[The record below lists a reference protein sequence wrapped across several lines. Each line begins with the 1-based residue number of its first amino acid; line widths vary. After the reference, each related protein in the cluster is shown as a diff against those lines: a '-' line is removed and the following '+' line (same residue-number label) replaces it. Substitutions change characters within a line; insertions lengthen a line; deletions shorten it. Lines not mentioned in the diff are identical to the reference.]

1 MSLKFPKYR
10 KEVSLIPGAAL
21 QFIDLAFDANR
32 MPKVTSQFW
41 EYDVPGNGIAE
52 YRLRPLVEDKES
64 GDVIDRQTMM
74 IATDPR
80 TDTNGPGSGK
90 RIQPEYSINSEK
102 ALEPFIGRWIPLPV
116 FRAEDF
122 DADGHSRFAD
132 GPTDW
137 ARLRIVQSEKPDQE
151 GHTHVVTIAFDLSY
165 EDTDEALFGEGEAQ
179 PQLTKQDDVARSG
192 VYVLASE
199 FAQSSWWLNLEW
211 VDRWIKTTYVNF
223 LRERNPGRA
232 VDETKWANK
241 CEYLARYITLIDI
254 LAALDIIPRL
264 RLTDPDRHDSVDVD
278 LVLDIGNSRTCGML
292 IERGARDTSDMGD
305 STVLEIRNLSH
316 PEVRYQEPFSSHVA
330 FARANFTDRPEEQ
343 ETFQPISGRTI
354 EGFDWPTVV
363 RIGPEAVT
371 LASLSRREE
380 GQTSMSSP
388 KRYLWDRD
396 ARDIQWRFCPERDS
410 DLARELPVTMGTYC
424 LYVNNE
430 GTPVR
435 AFKDPRQV
443 AGPVFRMQEPDPVLQ
458 PIFSRS
464 SLMMF
469 LMSELI
475 LHALVQMNSP
485 GYRQERVSPDIPR
498 RLRSIILTMPT
509 AMPIAERK
517 ILYTWAN
524 WAVETLWESMGWEAA
539 LENDTANYKS
549 PPRVRCEWDEATA
562 TQLVYLYNEVAER
575 FAGDVEAYFGMRGRD
590 HGPGKENS
598 VRIASIDI
606 GGGTTD
612 LIIATYTSQT
622 AGAAGVID
630 PKQDFREGFNTAGDH
645 ILKNLI
651 ENHVL
656 SGLQTALEEAGA
668 SQAREVLIRCLGRD
682 FVGLSEHERNL
693 RAQFVNQIAVPFG
706 LEILHASENA
716 NPWQA
721 SQVFSIDYATAF
733 DRYPEPRAEVLEYIS
748 RAARDAGAPGFDMRD
763 FKVEVDLSEVGA
775 TIVSAI
781 EPVLDD
787 LCEVIQRWDCD
798 ALVLA
803 GRPSRLPV
811 IQATILG
818 KAPVPPDRFIALS
831 EYKVGYWYPFWSPG
845 GKVSDPKTT
854 ACVGAVL
861 CALAEGNLPN
871 FRFETTSL
879 KPKST
884 ARYFGEMELTGQIRQ
899 QNVFFEAIDMESREE
914 LEQETEVVFNAPIY
928 LGFRQ
933 LSVERWTAKPFYQ
946 LKFSS
951 QQAANN
957 ARGKLPY
964 KVKLLFKRSEDDD
977 DDVIYSGIGGV
988 RDEGSFTIEEIVCAG
1003 TKDPVR
1009 SGELELKLRTM
1020 RDEEG
1025 HWMDSGILEVR

>member
-1 MSLKFPKYR
+1 MSQKFPKYR
-10 KEVSLIPGAAL
+10 KEVSLIPGGAL
-21 QFIDLAFDANR
+21 QCIDLAFDANR
-32 MPKVTSQFW
+32 MPKVMSQFW
-41 EYDVPGNGIAE
+41 EYGISGDGTTE
-52 YRLRPLVEDKES
+52 YRLRALFEDKETNEI
-64 GDVIDRQTMM
+64 IDRQTMLV
-74 IATDPR
+74 ATDPR
-80 TDTNGPGSGK
+80 TDTAGPGTGK
-90 RIQPEYSINSEK
+90 RIQPEYSINAEK
-102 ALEPFIGRWIPLPV
+102 ALEPFKGRWIPLPV
-116 FRAEDF
+116 FRAEDI
-122 DADGHSRFAD
+122 DADGCPRFAD

-137 ARLRIVQSEKPDQE
+137 ARIRIAPFERPDKE
-151 GHTHVVTIAFDLSY
+151 GRTHAITIVFDLAY
-165 EDTDEALFGEGEAQ
+165 EDTDDQLFGEGEAQ
-179 PQLTKQDDVARSG
+179 PQLTKRDDVEGNA
-192 VYVLASE
+192 VYVLASNV
-199 FAQSSWWLNLEW
+199 AHSSWWLDLEW
-211 VDRWIKTTYVNF
+211 VDAWIKSTYVNY
-223 LRERNPGRA
+223 LRDRNPGRTI
-232 VDETKWANK
+232 DETKWPNK
-241 CEYLARYITLIDI
+241 VEYLARYITLIDV

-264 RLTDPDRHDSVDVD
+264 RLTDPSRHDPVDVD

-363 RIGPEAVT
+363 RVGPEAAT

-380 GQTSMSSP
+380 GMTSMSSP

-396 ARDIQWRFCPERDS
+396 ARNIQWRFCPERDS
-410 DLARELPVTMGTYC
+410 DFAKELPVTMGSYC
-424 LYVNNE
+424 LYINNE

-435 AFKDPRQV
+435 AFDDPRQV
-443 AGPVFRMQEPDPVLQ
+443 ADPVFRAQEPDPVLQ

-475 LHALVQMNSP
+475 LHALVQMNAP
-485 GYRQERVSPDIPR
+485 GYRQERASPDIPR
-498 RLRSIILTMPT
+498 RMRSIILTMPT
-509 AMPIAERK
+509 AMPITERK
-517 ILYTWAN
+517 ILYTWAT
-524 WAVETLWESMGWEAA
+524 WAVETLWESLGWAEA
-539 LENDTANYKS
+539 LEDDDSGHRS

-575 FAGDVEAYFGMRGRD
+575 FAGDVEAYFNMRGRN
-590 HGPGKENS
+590 HGPGLENS
-598 VRIASIDI
+598 VRIASIDV

-612 LIIATYTSQT
+612 LIITTYKSRT

-630 PKQDFREGFNTAGDH
+630 PKQEFREGFNTAGDH
-645 ILKNLI
+645 ILKTVV
-651 ENHVL
+651 ETHVL
-656 SGLQTALEEAGA
+656 SALQSALEEAGA
-668 SQAREVLIRCLGRD
+668 GQAREVLVRCLGRD
-682 FVGLSEHERNL
+682 FAGLSEHEKSL
-693 RAQFVNQIAVPFG
+693 RAQFVNQVLTPFG
-706 LEILHASENA
+706 LEILHASETS

-721 SQVFSIDYATAF
+721 AQVFSIDYTTVF
-733 DRYPEPRAEVLEYIS
+733 GHHPEPRAEVLEFIS

-763 FKVEVDLSEVGA
+763 FKLEADLSEVAA

-781 EPVLDD
+781 GPVLDD
-787 LCEVIQRWDCD
+787 LSEVIHRWDCD

-831 EYKVGYWYPFWSPG
+831 NYKVGYWYPFWSPG

-879 KPKST
+879 KPRST
-884 ARYFGEMELTGQIRQ
+884 ARFFGEMEMTGQIKK
-899 QNVFFEAIDMESREE
+899 QNEFFEAIDMDAKRE
-914 LEQETEVVFNAPIY
+914 LEQEAEIVFNAPIY
-928 LGFRQ
+928 IGFRQ
-933 LSVERWTAKPFYQ
+933 LSVERWTATPFYQ
-946 LKFSS
+946 LKFAS
-951 QQAANN
+951 QKAANN

-964 KVKLLFKRSEDDD
+964 KVKLRFTRSEDDD
-977 DDVIYSGIGGV
+977 DAIYSGIGDV
-988 RDEGSFTIEEIVCAG
+988 RDEGKFSVEEIVCAG
-1003 TKDPVR
+1003 TEDAVR
-1009 SGELELKLRTM
+1009 AGELELKLRTM

-1025 HWMDSGILEVR
+1025 HWMDSGLLEIR